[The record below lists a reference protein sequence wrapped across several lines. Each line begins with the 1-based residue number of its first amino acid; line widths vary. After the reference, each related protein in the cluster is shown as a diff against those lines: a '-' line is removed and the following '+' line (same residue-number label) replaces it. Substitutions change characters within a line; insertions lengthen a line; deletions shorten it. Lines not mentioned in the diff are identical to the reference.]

1 MLIPTSDT
9 VCLGSGRTTS
19 YLCCFPSTRL
29 HVETVRMS
37 VSTVSVWVLKHF
49 DFPYTSVV
57 CHSSDVTIMV
67 EMIMV
72 DSINYKGI
80 RK

>member
-1 MLIPTSDT
+1 MTHSVLSRAEPHLTCAAFHPLAYMLKQSD
-9 VCLGSGRTTS
+9 L
-19 YLCCFPSTRL
+19 
-29 HVETVRMS
+29 S

-49 DFPYTSVV
+49 NFPYTSVV

-67 EMIMV
+67 EIIMV